1 MKMIVT
7 LASLKPNPYRDFTV
21 DPIDGP
27 ENDNSEIGYVS
38 AVTKLR
44 ESIEQDGFWGGVV
57 VNQTDD
63 DEIFIIAGHHRI
75 EAAKLAGIDKAELV
89 VFKNLDPNS
98 QIRIY
103 GRENATQRGGSTHAL
118 TGTVA
123 AALRKV
129 AMDQALIPDV
139 RNQTGRGGDGS
150 GHFSGFPE

>member
-1 MKMIVT
+1 MIVS
-7 LASLKPNPYRDFTV
+7 LASLKPNPFRDFTV

-27 ENDNSEIGYVS
+27 DNDNAEIGYVS

-63 DEIFIIAGHHRI
+63 GLYIIAGHHRI
-75 EAAKLAGIDKAELV
+75 EAAKLAGMDTADLV
-89 VFKNLDPNS
+89 VFQNLDANS

-103 GRENATQRGGSTHAL
+103 GRENATQRGSSSHAL

-129 AMDQALIPDV
+129 AMDRAL
-139 RNQTGRGGDGS
+139 RW
-150 GHFSGFPE
+150 